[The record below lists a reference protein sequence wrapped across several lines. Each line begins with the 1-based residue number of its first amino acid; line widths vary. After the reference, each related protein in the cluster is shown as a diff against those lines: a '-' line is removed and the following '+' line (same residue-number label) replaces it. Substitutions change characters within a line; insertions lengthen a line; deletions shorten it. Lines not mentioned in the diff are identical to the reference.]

1 MRIDKVYIEDF
12 KNLKNFSIDVNEE
25 MMKVVL
31 LGKNASGKS
40 NFLEALVI
48 IFRDLDLDEPPTF
61 SYSIKYICNE
71 NQVEITADPNGQN
84 KYKRLVNG
92 KDVSKKDFYINKEK
106 YLPRY
111 LFAYY
116 SGVSNRLES
125 HFDQHQNKFYQ
136 ELLSG
141 NDEPLRPLFY
151 AQLVHSNFVLMAFYS
166 YQEQETQKFLE
177 EYLDIVGLESVL
189 FVLKEPEW
197 AKRNKN
203 RKVTDGDPRFWKAR
217 GKVRDFLRDLHR
229 ISLAPIR
236 AEGTY
241 RKDFLHPQEKEE
253 QLYLFISNENNLQ
266 NLADLYLDNVNFFK
280 MLEST
285 YMSDLIRE
293 VRVKVKKRNADGT
306 ITFQEL
312 SEGEQQLL
320 TVLGLLRFTRSDES
334 LILLDEPDTHLNPL
348 WKWQYID
355 LLEKIVRRP
364 ESTQIFIT
372 THDPLVIGG
381 LEKEQI
387 RIFDKENDN
396 GAIKVWQPEFSPK
409 GLGVAGILIELFGL
423 PSTVDPDTQEK
434 LERKRTLEIKDD
446 EHSITPDEQNELN
459 RLILELQS
467 YGFSNYIRDPLYA
480 KFMKAVQ
487 KIPEF
492 QNPPKTKADRTQ
504 QDKLA
509 LDLLEEIVKEEKK

>member
-1 MRIDKVYIEDF
+1 MRIDKVNIKSF
-12 KNLKNFSIDVNEE
+12 KNLRDFEIDINES
-25 MMKVVL
+25 MMKNVL
-31 LGKNASGKS
+31 LGRNASGKS

-48 IFRDLDLDEPPTF
+48 IFRDLDLDNVATF
-61 SYSIKYICNE
+61 PYSIDYECNGYKIRIDTDTATSK
-71 NQVEITADPNGQN
+71 VIRKVDGVDITR
-84 KYKRLVNG
+84 KEFY
-92 KDVSKKDFYINKEK
+92 SKKDL

-116 SGVSNRLES
+116 SGVSNRLEK
-125 HFDQHQNKFYQ
+125 HFDTHQSKFYQ

-141 NDEPLRPLFY
+141 NDEPMRPLFY

-166 YQEQETQKFLE
+166 FQEEETQKFLA

-197 AKRNKN
+197 AKRNKG
-203 RKVTDGDPRFWKAR
+203 RKTSDGDSRFWKAR
-217 GKVRDFLRDLHR
+217 GKVKDFLGDLYE
-229 ISLAPIR
+229 IALAPIK

-253 QLYLFISNENNLQ
+253 HLYLYVATQESLQ
-266 NLADLYLDNVNFFK
+266 KLAELCKDNVNFFK

-293 VRVKVKKRNADGT
+293 VRVKVKKKNADGT
-306 ITFQEL
+306 ITFKEL

-334 LILLDEPDTHLNPL
+334 IILLDEPDTHLNPL
-348 WKWQYID
+348 WKWQYFD

-364 ESTQIFIT
+364 QSTQIFMT

-387 RIFDKENDN
+387 RIFEKADADGHIN
-396 GAIKVWQPEFSPK
+396 VWQPEFSPK

-423 PSTVDPDTQEK
+423 ESTVDPDTQEK
-434 LERKRTLEIKDD
+434 FDKKRELEIKKEENSLTEAENTDLLGL
-446 EHSITPDEQNELN
+446 IREL
-459 RLILELQS
+459 ES
-467 YGFSNYIRDPLYA
+467 YGFSNYTRDPLYA

-492 QNPPKTKADRTQ
+492 NTPRNSQAIRDNQDR
-504 QDKLA
+504 LA
-509 LDLLEEIVKEEKK
+509 LDILEGILKEEKE